1 MQRCGEFSIRTAITF
16 AAMLALPSSG
26 AGQGLT
32 DRAADP
38 RDVGS
43 VDGIIRAFY
52 EVVSGPAGQPR
63 DWARDSTLY
72 LEGLEFVIVDE
83 QNGSF
88 RPRVVDHDT
97 YARTSTPAL
106 SGGFFER
113 EIHRASH
120 RFGPIMQ
127 VFSTYEWSRTADGP
141 VGGRGI
147 NSIELVWDG
156 TRWWIASAV
165 WTDETAAN
173 PIPAEFLPGVPRGS

>member
-1 MQRCGEFSIRTAITF
+1 MRCFTATCVST
-16 AAMLALPSSG
+16 AMAIGALLVVPLPA

-32 DRAADP
+32 DRPADP

-52 EVVSGPAGQPR
+52 DVVSGPAGQPR

-72 LEGLEFVIVDE
+72 LQGLEFVIVDE
-83 QNGSF
+83 ANGSF
-88 RPRVVDHDT
+88 RPRVVDHAT
-97 YARTSTPAL
+97 YARTSAATF
-106 SGGFFER
+106 GRGFFER
-113 EIHRASH
+113 EIYRVSH

-127 VFSTYEWSRTADGP
+127 VFSTYEWRRTEDGP

-173 PIPAEFLPGVPRGS
+173 PIPAEYLPRAPRGS